1 LLSHMVRCQERGNGF
16 SKYISNR
23 SVLGSKFYNDSG
35 DVNNGKYDTR
45 SISIRIRSSDGN
57 VNNELTMDVEVW

>member
-1 LLSHMVRCQERGNGF
+1 MLSRLVNTQECGN
-16 SKYISNR
+16 
-23 SVLGSKFYNDSG
+23 D
-35 DVNNGKYDTR
+35 GKYDTR